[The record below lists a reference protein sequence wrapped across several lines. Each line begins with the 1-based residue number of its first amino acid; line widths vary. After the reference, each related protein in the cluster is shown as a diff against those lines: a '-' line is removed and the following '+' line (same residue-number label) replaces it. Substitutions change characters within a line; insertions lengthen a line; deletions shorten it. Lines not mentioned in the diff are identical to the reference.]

1 MAKKTEPEPG
11 EQLDLIETQPENTKQ
26 IARIA
31 RQYKKAVA
39 ARQLEGKEEVKLKE
53 KLRNAIKEA
62 KIAPEA
68 DGSFKFT
75 VQGIKISVEPRDE
88 LIKVKLE
95 DNDDGDGDE

>member
-1 MAKKTEPEPG
+1 MAKKTEPG
-11 EQLDLIETQPENTKQ
+11 EQLDLIETQPENAKT

-39 ARQLEGKEEVKLKE
+39 ARMIEGKEEVKYKE
-53 KLRNAIKEA
+53 KLREAIKEA
-62 KIAPEA
+62 KIIPEA

-75 VQGIKISVEPRDE
+75 AQGIKITVEPRDE

-95 DNDDGDGDE
+95 ENDPDA